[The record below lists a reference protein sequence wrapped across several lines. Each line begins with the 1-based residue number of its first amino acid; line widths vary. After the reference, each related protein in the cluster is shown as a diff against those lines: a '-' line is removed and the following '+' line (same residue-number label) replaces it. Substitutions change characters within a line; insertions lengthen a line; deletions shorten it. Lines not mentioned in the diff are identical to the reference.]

1 MITKLK
7 IENDRSSLL
16 TESVNALQ
24 FAALQHFEP
33 LFVFSTFSAVTTFF
47 THAFYVR
54 YQCYIPGGVL
64 KEFLGGDVLLGPWNS

>member
-33 LFVFSTFSAVTTFF
+33 LFLLNIFC
-47 THAFYVR
+47 R
-54 YQCYIPGGVL
+54 YHFLYSCFLCSLSVLYPGGVL